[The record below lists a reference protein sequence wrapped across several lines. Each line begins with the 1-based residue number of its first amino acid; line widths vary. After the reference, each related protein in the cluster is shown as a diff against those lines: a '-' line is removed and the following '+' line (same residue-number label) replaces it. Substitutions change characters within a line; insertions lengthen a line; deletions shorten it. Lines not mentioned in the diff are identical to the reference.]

1 MPREVRSES
10 ERGLAELV
18 ATARAPFSRRERELR
33 LADRLRGDPRLRKLV
48 RERAETMRISG
59 DNGLREV
66 VAVLEALEQSGKLAG
81 DLDQLTASARTEL
94 ARAAR
99 AVALLV
105 GPGGSTAT
113 CFFVAPDAIVTNHHV
128 LSSRSAAR
136 GFQVRL
142 GYERYDSPIKMC
154 GLDPDRLFEADANL
168 DCALVA
174 VQGAPSGQEMIALGA
189 GAVPAKGEQALIV
202 QYPNGGPRKIGIDDN
217 EIQRIEGDRL
227 YYLTDT
233 TEGSSGSPVFDV
245 RMRLLALHS
254 TGGADL
260 VGASGKTYVENIGVC
275 IAPIAA
281 RFQGLLTRAR

>member
-1 MPREVRSES
+1 MPREVGPES

-18 ATARAPFSRRERELR
+18 ATARAPLPRRDREVK
-33 LADRLRGDPRLRKLV
+33 LAEKLRGDPRLRKLV

-66 VAVLEALEQSGKLAG
+66 VVVLEALEQSGILGG
-81 DLDQLTASARTEL
+81 DLGLLTASARKEL

-99 AVALLV
+99 AVALLM

-128 LSSRSAAR
+128 LSSRSVAR
-136 GFQVRL
+136 GFQVRV
-142 GYERYDSPIKMC
+142 GYERHDSPIEMC
-154 GLDPDRLFEADANL
+154 GLDPDRLFEADVGL

-174 VQGAPSGQEMIALGA
+174 VQGAPLGQETIALGS
-189 GAVPAKGEQALIV
+189 GAVAEEGGQALIV

-217 EIQRIEGDRL
+217 EIQRVEGDRL

-245 RMRLLALHS
+245 RMGLLALHS
-254 TGGADL
+254 TGGPDI
-260 VGASGKTYVENIGVC
+260 VGASGKTYVENVGVC

-281 RFQGLLTRAR
+281 RLHAALTRPR